1 MSRTRFVSRG
11 SEKSFIRLIVLF
23 TGGLTLAFASLGGCT
38 SAEDTGVR
46 LVPQQ
51 EIVHG
56 LSLGRTPILL
66 DVRSREEFAGGH
78 LPGAVLIPVDELP
91 GRLEELRQVG
101 AEREIVVYC
110 ESGRRAL
117 RAAEALVAA
126 GFGRVGHLEGDMS
139 GWRTRGLP
147 VNR

>member
-1 MSRTRFVSRG
+1 MSRTRFVTRNP
-11 SEKSFIRLIVLF
+11 KRSFIRLIVLF

-38 SAEDTGVR
+38 PAEDSGVR
-46 LVPQQ
+46 SVPQE

-56 LSLGRTPILL
+56 LSLGKTPILL

-78 LPGAVLIPVDELP
+78 LPGAVLIPIDELP
-91 GRLEELRQVG
+91 GRVEELRQIG
-101 AEREIVVYC
+101 AEREVVVYC

-117 RAAEALVAA
+117 RAAEALVAE
-126 GFGRVGHLEGDMS
+126 GFDRVGHLEGDMS
-139 GWRTRGLP
+139 SWRTRGLP

>member
-1 MSRTRFVSRG
+1 MNRTHFVARG
-11 SEKSFIRLIVLF
+11 PRNSSIRLIVLF
-23 TGGLTLAFASLGGCT
+23 AGGLTLAFASLGGCT
-38 SAEDTGVR
+38 SAENSGVR
-46 LVPQQ
+46 SVPQE

-91 GRLEELRQVG
+91 GRLEELRQLG

-117 RAAEALVAA
+117 RAAEALVSE

-139 GWRTRGLP
+139 GWRTSGLP
-147 VNR
+147 VKR